1 MGHSSAHNRNAAA
14 RAIAGLFLWSA
25 AAGSG
30 LAAEAPSFLR
40 GIGEASVRTPRAE
53 RSLLIDVKIVDDLAL
68 AVGEFGHV
76 LASRDAGE
84 TWVQGDV
91 PVRALLTA
99 VARTSGGAWLAV
111 GHDALILRSEDAG
124 ATWEIRHRDIE
135 IEKPFFN
142 VWCGP
147 NGQALAIGAYG
158 LCLSSKDDG
167 RTWTEQIVD
176 EDESHLFGISEAPDG
191 SIYVAGEFGVIFRY
205 DEEEETWEPLDSPY
219 EGTLFGVL
227 ALDSGTLLVYGLRGN
242 LFRSEDEG
250 ESWEK
255 VATDTNTGLFHGL
268 QAPDGRV
275 ILVGQGGAVL
285 VSNDDGRTFQ
295 DRGPDTRELMSAAA
309 FLPDGRLLVVG
320 ENGARRIS
328 IREGARKP

>member
-1 MGHSSAHNRNAAA
+1 MGPSRANPCSAAV
-14 RAIAGLFLWSA
+14 RAVVGLLCWSA
-25 AAGSG
+25 SVGSASS
-30 LAAEAPSFLR
+30 LEPPSFLR
-40 GIGEASVRTPRAE
+40 GIGEAAVKTPLAE
-53 RSLLIDVKIVDDLAL
+53 RSLLIDVKVIDDLAL
-68 AVGEFGHV
+68 AVGEHGHV
-76 LASRDAGE
+76 LVSRDEGE
-84 TWVQGDV
+84 TWVQGAV
-91 PVRALLTA
+91 PVRAFLTS

-111 GHDALILRSEDAG
+111 GHDALILRSEDDG

-135 IEKPFFN
+135 IDKPFFTL
-142 VWCGP
+142 WCGP
-147 NGQALAIGAYG
+147 SGQALAIGAYG
-158 LCLSSKDDG
+158 LCMRSEDDG
-167 RTWTEQIVD
+167 RTWTEEIVD

-191 SIYVAGEFGVIFRY
+191 SLYVAGEFGVLFRY
-205 DEEEETWEPLDSPY
+205 DEEEEQWDLLDSPY

-255 VATDTNTGLFHGL
+255 VPTATNTGLFHGL
-268 QAPDGRV
+268 QTPDGRV

-285 VSNDDGRTFQ
+285 VSNDDGQTFR
-295 DRGPDTRELMSAAA
+295 DASPDTRELISAAA

-320 ENGARRIS
+320 EDGARRIA